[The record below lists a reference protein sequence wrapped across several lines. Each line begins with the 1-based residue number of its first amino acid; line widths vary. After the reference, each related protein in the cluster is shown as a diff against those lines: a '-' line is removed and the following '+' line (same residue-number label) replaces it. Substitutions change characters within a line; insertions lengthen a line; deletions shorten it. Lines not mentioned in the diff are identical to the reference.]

1 MKMGVR
7 KFFVKAT
14 LLEGSLIAASLSAM
28 TMSQSFSAIC
38 SGVSSTG
45 LGMVV
50 VVGGVVVEAV
60 VMDRACKRV
69 VAGVAFT

>member
-28 TMSQSFSAIC
+28 TMSQLFSAIC

-69 VAGVAFT
+69 AAGVAFT